1 MKTKNN
7 TPRTLQEAVIL
18 FGDADNCL
26 RYLAGRRWPKG
37 RAACPTCGSKKVR
50 FLATRRIWE
59 CKAKHG
65 KRQFS
70 IKVGTVFE
78 DSALPLSK
86 WLVAIWMVA
95 NCKNGVSSYEI
106 HRALGITQKSA
117 WFMLHRIRLAMHT
130 SFFTK
135 LSGEVEAD
143 ETYIGGKARNMHAD
157 KRKRLIRGPGPLGK
171 AAVMGLLAPHGQ
183 VRAKALAVIS
193 QSQVQGA
200 VAEQVEPGVE
210 LFTDSHPAYFGLGAD
225 YIHKVIDHAEAY
237 AKGKIHTNGLE
248 NFWTL
253 LKRRLKGTYISVEP
267 FHLFRYLDEQVFRYN
282 HRKGANDQPLKD
294 GDRFEAAVSRII
306 GKRLT
311 YQQVTGKTRDGQTW
325 IN

>member
-1 MKTKNN
+1 MNTKNK
-7 TPRTLQEAVIL
+7 TPRTLQEAVI
-18 FGDADNCL
+18 FFADAENCL
-26 RYLAGRRWPKG
+26 HYLAARRWPRG
-37 RAACPTCGSKKVR
+37 RAVCPTCGSKKVR
-50 FLATRRIWE
+50 FLASRRIWE
-59 CKAKHG
+59 CKAKHA

-70 IKVGTVFE
+70 IKVGTIFE

-106 HRALGITQKSA
+106 HRGLGITQKSA

-157 KRKRLIRGPGPLGK
+157 KRKRLIHSPGPLGK
-171 AAVMGLLAPHGQ
+171 VAVMGLLVRHGQ
-183 VRAKALAVIS
+183 VRAKALPVTS

-200 VAEQVEPGVE
+200 VAEHVEAGAE

-248 NFWTL
+248 NFWSL
-253 LKRRLKGTYISVEP
+253 LKRGLKGTYISVEP
-267 FHLFRYLDEQVFRYN
+267 FHLFRYLDEQEFRYN
-282 HRKGANDQPLKD
+282 HRKDADGEPLND
-294 GDRFEAAVSRII
+294 GDRFEVALSRIV

-311 YQQVTGKTRDGQTW
+311 YQQVTGKADTTQGW